1 MIDMTAYTNLP
12 VFRSSYDLMIE
23 VFNLCGSLPKDDRHT
38 VGERLKNTCMDL
50 NLGICEAHA
59 SDDKSEALG
68 RCRRYVMEIQL
79 YLRMLFDLGRLSV
92 ERYAALSEQVEETK
106 REIF

>member
-1 MIDMTAYTNLP
+1 
-12 VFRSSYDLMIE
+12 MIE

-68 RCRRYVMEIQL
+68 RCRRVV
-79 YLRMLFDLGRLSV
+79 GRTLCCTV
-92 ERYAALSEQVEETK
+92 GTGGRDGDILKGEKEL
-106 REIF
+106 

>member
-38 VGERLKNTCMDL
+38 LGERLKNTCMDFL
-50 NLGICEAHA
+50 EGEKKLALRAGVKEVISEGEKEFFRRREEVSA
-59 SDDKSEALG
+59 S
-68 RCRRYVMEIQL
+68 RR
-79 YLRMLFDLGRLSV
+79 S
-92 ERYAALSEQVEETK
+92 
-106 REIF
+106 